1 MHQVSLQVSDFL
13 FDVVCNV
20 LVLCFYMF
28 DVHVVLVQN
37 VVESSI
43 ALTEWTMACVICG
56 DSIDLHKSSEYVTL
70 TEKGCVGI
78 NKASHDRNL
87 DIPDRIFTDHCNII
101 VNLSKLSKNA

>member
-1 MHQVSLQVSDFL
+1 MHQVSLQVRDFL

-43 ALTEWTMACVICG
+43 ALTE
-56 DSIDLHKSSEYVTL
+56 
-70 TEKGCVGI
+70 
-78 NKASHDRNL
+78 
-87 DIPDRIFTDHCNII
+87 
-101 VNLSKLSKNA
+101 

>member
-1 MHQVSLQVSDFL
+1 MHQVSLQVRDFL

-70 TEKGCVGI
+70 PRKVVLALTKLVMTETWTSLIGY
-78 NKASHDRNL
+78 SL
-87 DIPDRIFTDHCNII
+87 II
-101 VNLSKLSKNA
+101 VTSL